1 MIRSPL
7 TRLLTGLLLVSSFG
21 LAACETQAAK
31 LGAETLPVKDARGR
45 DITTEIWYPANDAAT
60 ETPFAA
66 RPFFQP
72 IALARGASYCC
83 ADRRPLVVI
92 SHGVFGNRFS
102 QAWLAGALVARGYI
116 VATVTHPN
124 TTADDITPAGIYR
137 LWDRAQDVSALLDH
151 VLADPTWSA
160 RIDPQHIGFVGH
172 SFGGGTGVLLAG
184 GTHDADALIRFCKSP
199 AAAKDTYCP
208 FLSKLD
214 PQNLDLRPA
223 KASYQDA
230 RIRAFY
236 IMASAPAQGF
246 AIDTLHGIRVPF
258 AVETAEKDEILD
270 NALNSQ
276 LFARE
281 IPGAAPV
288 GRAVGHFAYVPVCI
302 AGSVPP
308 QAATICTDPPAVA
321 RETAHPLVADA
332 VIQFLK
338 KHL

>member
-1 MIRSPL
+1 MMRSRL
-7 TRLLTGLLLVSSFG
+7 TRLLTGLLLGSSLG

-45 DITTEIWYPANDAAT
+45 DITTELWYPASDAAT
-60 ETPFAA
+60 EAPFAA

-102 QAWLAGALVARGYI
+102 QAWLARALVAHGYI
-116 VATVTHPN
+116 VASVTHPN
-124 TTADDITPAGIYR
+124 TTAEDITPAGIYR
-137 LWDRAQDVSALLDH
+137 LWDRAQDISAVLDR
-151 VLADPTWSA
+151 VLTHPTWSA

-184 GTHDADALIRFCKSP
+184 GTHDAHALIRFCKSP

-214 PQNLDLRPA
+214 AQSLGLRPA

-236 IMASAPAQGF
+236 IMAPAPAQGF
-246 AIDTLHGIRVPF
+246 AIDTLHAIHAPF
-258 AVETAEKDEILD
+258 VVETADQDEILD
-270 NALNSQ
+270 NTLNSQ

-281 IPGAAPV
+281 IPGTAAV

-308 QAATICTDPPAVA
+308 
-321 RETAHPLVADA
+321 
-332 VIQFLK
+332 
-338 KHL
+338 